1 MEPADSIL
9 GPRHPVERRTFM
21 AMIAGSFLAA
31 TFTAEAQQTQ
41 KAIPRIAF
49 LTTTSPEDSPNPA
62 VDGFRQ
68 GLRDLGYVEGQTITI
83 EWRWGRGRTDQFPK
97 FAAEVVRLKVDVIVA
112 ANTPA
117 GRAALM
123 ATKKIPIVIPFM
135 VDPVGDGFAATF
147 AHPGGNVT
155 GLTTRISA
163 ELIGKRLQLFKEA
176 LPDLSRIGV
185 VVDTS
190 DANYRESV
198 SNLEAAARA
207 LGVRVQTRRE
217 VSNAGELGP
226 TFAAIPREGAGGV
239 FIVGGGM
246 TNANRAQ
253 LAELALKHRLPM
265 MCGQAQHVRAGCLM
279 SYGVSPGD
287 LFRRAAIFVDKI
299 LKGAKPA
306 DLPVEQP
313 TKFELVINLK
323 TAKALGL
330 TIPPSLLARA
340 DQVIE

>member
-1 MEPADSIL
+1 
-9 GPRHPVERRTFM
+9 M
-21 AMIAGSFLAA
+21 AAVPGGLLAIPFA
-31 TFTAEAQQTQ
+31 AEAQPTR
-41 KAIPRIAF
+41 KTIPRIAF
-49 LTTTSPEDSPNPA
+49 LTTTSPDDSPNPG

-68 GLRDLGYVEGQTITI
+68 GPRDLGYVEGQTIAI

-135 VDPVGDGFAATF
+135 VDPVGDGFAATL

-155 GLTTRISA
+155 GLTNESA
-163 ELIGKRLQLFKEA
+163 DLIGKRLQLFKEA
-176 LPDLSRIGV
+176 LPSLSRIGV

-190 DANYRESV
+190 EANYRESV
-198 SNLEAAARA
+198 NNLGAAARA
-207 LGVRVQTRRE
+207 LEVRVQARRE
-217 VSNAGELGP
+217 VSNPGELGP
-226 TFAAIPREGAGGV
+226 TFAAILREGAGGV
-239 FIVGGGM
+239 FIAGGTM
-246 TNANRAQ
+246 TYANRAQ
-253 LAELALKHRLPM
+253 LAELAIKHRLPM
-265 MCGQAQHVRAGCLM
+265 MCGQAQFVSAGCLM
-279 SYGVSPGD
+279 SYGANLGD

-299 LKGAKPA
+299 LKGAKSA

-313 TKFELVINLK
+313 TKFELVINLR

-330 TIPPSLLARA
+330 TIPQSLLLRA

>member
-1 MEPADSIL
+1 
-9 GPRHPVERRTFM
+9 VQRR
-21 AMIAGSFLAA
+21 GFLTSLSGCLLVAPLV
-31 TFTAEAQQTQ
+31 AEAQQTR
-41 KAIPRIAF
+41 KAAPRIAF
-49 LTTTSPEDSPNPA
+49 LTTTSPDDSPNPGP
-62 VDGFRQ
+62 DGFRQ
-68 GLRDLGYVEGQTITI
+68 GLRDIGYVEGQTIAI

-123 ATKKIPIVIPFM
+123 ATKTIPIVIPFM
-135 VDPVGDGFAATF
+135 GDPVGDGFAATF

-155 GLTTRISA
+155 GLTATFA

-176 LPDLSRIGV
+176 LPNLSRIGV

-198 SNLEAAARA
+198 SNLEAAAQA
-207 LGVRVQTRRE
+207 LGVRVQIRRE
-217 VSNAGELGP
+217 VSNPGELGP

-246 TNANRAQ
+246 TYVNRAQ
-253 LAELALKHRLPM
+253 LVELALKHHLPM
-265 MCGQAQHVRAGCLM
+265 ACPQAQAVRAGCLM
-279 SYGVSPGD
+279 SYAVSPGD

-306 DLPVEQP
+306 DLPIEQP

-323 TAKALGL
+323 TAKALSL
-330 TIPPSLLARA
+330 TIPPSVLARA

>member
-1 MEPADSIL
+1 VID
-9 GPRHPVERRTFM
+9 RRTFL
-21 AMIAGSFLAA
+21 AGAGAVLLAA
-31 TFTAEAQQTQ
+31 PLAAEAQQTR

-49 LTTTSPEDSPNPA
+49 LTTTSPEDSPNPG

-68 GLRDLGYVEGQTITI
+68 GLRDRGYVEGQTIAI

-123 ATKKIPIVIPFM
+123 ATKTIPIIIPFM
-135 VDPVGDGFAATF
+135 VDPVGDGFAASL

-155 GLTTRISA
+155 GLTNESA
-163 ELIGKRLQLFKEA
+163 DLIGKRLQLFKEA
-176 LPDLSRIGV
+176 LPSLSRIGV

-190 DANYRESV
+190 EANYRESV
-198 SNLEAAARA
+198 SNLGAAARA
-207 LGVRVQTRRE
+207 LEVRVQTRRE
-217 VSNAGELGP
+217 VSNPGELGP
-226 TFAAIPREGAGGV
+226 TFEAIFREGAGGI
-239 FIVGGGM
+239 FIAGGTM
-246 TNANRAQ
+246 TYVNRAQ

-265 MCGQAQHVRAGCLM
+265 MCSQAQYVGAGCLM
-279 SYGVSPGD
+279 GYGASLGD

-313 TKFELVINLK
+313 TKFEFVINLK

-340 DQVIE
+340 DEVIQ